1 MNIKEIVQIPYTTSP
16 KFTPINDV
24 IFKEYTQDAFE
35 QRVCEFNA
43 LGDEV
48 AFESDI
54 AKKECLVEKTSRA
67 MQLEDEPFFDIIDM
81 GLEIP
86 DDVII
91 MHKGKVEAAFV
102 AMASSWNPGEVQGLT
117 LAEVHQPVADN
128 EMLLK
133 ASEGIW
139 RSMTSGKSFHRHVW
153 GISPLKQLSN
163 HPSYI
168 RPTYHSLDDLYFR
181 VEHERTLTVDKD
193 TAAFFIDVEVMPLST
208 IFHLKEEYRSLIKDS
223 INSMSENILAY
234 KNLKEVKEM
243 INVHD

>member
-1 MNIKEIVQIPYTTSP
+1 MNIKEIVQTPYTTSP
-16 KFTPINDV
+16 RFTPIDSV
-24 IFKEYTQDAFE
+24 EFKDYLQEAFE
-35 QRVCEFNA
+35 ERLIEYNT
-43 LGDEV
+43 LMGDMS
-48 AFESDI
+48 FESDV
-54 AKKECLVEKTSRA
+54 AEEKKLVKKTSEA
-67 MQLEDEPFFDIIDM
+67 MNIEPFNDIIEM

-102 AMASSWNPGEVQGLT
+102 AMASNWDPRSVKGKT
-117 LAEVHQPVADN
+117 LSEVHQPVADN

-133 ASEGIW
+133 ASDGIW

-153 GISPLKQLSN
+153 GISPLKGLSN
-163 HPSYI
+163 HP
-168 RPTYHSLDDLYFR
+168 RHWPETFEVKSLDDLYFR
-181 VEHERTLTVDKD
+181 IEHERTLTVDKD

-208 IFHLKEEYRSLIKDS
+208 VFHLKNEYRDIIKDS

-234 KNLKEVKEM
+234 KNLEHVKEL